1 MDVLRLFFVLLLTL
15 LRGFG
20 LTLLALAKG
29 FGWLFSAIIR
39 ALRRDYRDRGVFG
52 TARWASGWEKWRA
65 GVYGGAG
72 PIIGQTALGRLVR
85 FNKDGIVHV
94 FASPGSGKGVGIV
107 VPTLLTYPGSMVV
120 TDVKGENYAITARWR
135 SKLGRVVMLNP
146 SDLARSARFNPMD
159 TIRVGTDQESDD
171 AAALAALMVIKD
183 SADAHW
189 STKGIDLL
197 TAFILHA
204 LHDPDPV
211 KRTLAQVCKL
221 SVGGQEV
228 IVERVTD
235 IAENS
240 PSALAQTVALGFL
253 GTMGNS
259 KGFKPEFSSILS
271 DLQKATKP
279 WAEGTPA
286 GALSASSTFQLEDLN
301 AQEVTTLYL
310 CVDEEKL
317 FTYRRWLR
325 VMTGCTLTALMRQKR
340 TQRPRHKVMLL
351 LDEARALG
359 RLDPFVDAVAF
370 LRTYCTPMLIWQNV
384 AQVHA
389 AYGEQG
395 AEFLANAT
403 CRVFFGIEDQPTAQL
418 VAEMCGQKSVQSRSQ
433 GTSQQSD
440 AWLRENRSQN
450 ESESGYYLIDPSE
463 VQRLPST
470 TVLAKMR
477 HVPYPMRLRRVTYH
491 ARWAWLFR
499 YDRWAPDAAA
509 PVQAA
514 NPAPPPSPPP
524 APPRAS
530 GRGPSRAPDGA
541 PAATLPPAAPPA
553 SQPTDAARW

>member
-1 MDVLRLFFVLLLTL
+1 MIVLRWLFFLLKVLWVALLYVAK
-15 LRGFG
+15 G
-20 LTLLALAKG
+20 LALVV
-29 FGWLFSAIIR
+29 R
-39 ALRRDYRDRGVFG
+39 ATRDYRTEGVFG
-52 TARWASGWEKWRA
+52 TARWASAWEKWRA

-72 PIIGQTALGRLVR
+72 PVIGQGLFGRLVR
-85 FNKDGIVHV
+85 FNRDGIVHV

-120 TDVKGENYAITARWR
+120 TDVKGENYAVTARWR

-183 SADAHW
+183 SAEGHW
-189 STKGIDLL
+189 ADKSTALL

-204 LHDPDPV
+204 LHDLDPV
-211 KRTLAQVCKL
+211 KRTLSQVCKL

-228 IVERVTD
+228 IAQRVAD
-235 IAENS
+235 IAEHS
-240 PSALAQTVALGFL
+240 PSALAQTVAQGFL
-253 GTMGNS
+253 GTMGDD

-279 WAEGTPA
+279 WAEGTPT
-286 GALSASSTFQLEDLN
+286 GFLSASSTFALEDLN
-301 AQEVTTLYL
+301 APDVTTLYL
-310 CVDEEKL
+310 CIDEEKL

-325 VMTGCTLTALMRQKR
+325 VMTGCTLNALMRQKR
-340 TQRPRHKVMLL
+340 TQRPKHKVILL

-370 LRTYCTPMLIWQNV
+370 LRTYCTPVLIWQNV

-418 VAEMCGQKSVQSRSQ
+418 VAEMCGQKSVQTRSH
-433 GTSQQSD
+433 GVSQQSD

-450 ESESGYYLIDPSE
+450 ESESGYYLIDPAE
-463 VQRLPST
+463 VQRLPSAM
-470 TVLAKMR
+470 VLAKMR
-477 HVPYPMRLRRVTYH
+477 HVPFPMRLKRVTYH
-491 ARWAWLFR
+491 ARLAWLLR

-509 PVQAA
+509 PVQA
-514 NPAPPPSPPP
+514 PRPVPPPV
-524 APPRAS
+524 PPRAPYPA
-530 GRGPSRAPDGA
+530 PSRVPDA
-541 PAATLPPAAPPA
+541 ERAA
-553 SQPTDAARW
+553 SQPPGVPPTPPRADAARW

>member
-1 MDVLRLFFVLLLTL
+1 MDVLRLFFVLLLTV

-20 LTLLALAKG
+20 LTLLGLAKG

-85 FNKDGIVHV
+85 FNRDGIVHV

-120 TDVKGENYAITARWR
+120 TDVKGENYAVTARYR
-135 SKLGRVVMLNP
+135 SKLGRVLMLNP

-183 SADAHW
+183 SAEGHW
-189 STKGIDLL
+189 ADKSTALL

-211 KRTLAQVCKL
+211 KRTLAHVCKL

-228 IVERVTD
+228 IVQRVTD

-240 PSALAQTVALGFL
+240 PSALAQTVAQGFQ
-253 GTMGNS
+253 GTMGDD
-259 KGFKPEFSSILS
+259 KGFKSEFASVLS

-279 WAEGTPA
+279 WAEGTPT
-286 GALSASSTFQLEDLN
+286 GFLSASSTFALEDLN
-301 AQEVTTLYL
+301 APEVTTLYL
-310 CVDEEKL
+310 CLDEEKL

-325 VMTGCTLTALMRQKR
+325 VVTGCTLNAIMRQKR

-370 LRTYCTPMLIWQNV
+370 LRTYCTPVLIWQNV

-389 AYGEQG
+389 AYGDQG

-433 GTSQQSD
+433 GVSQQSD

-450 ESESGYYLIDPSE
+450 ESESGYYLIDPAE

-470 TVLAKMR
+470 TVVAKMR
-477 HVPYPMRLRRVTYH
+477 HVPYPMRLKRVTYH
-491 ARWAWLFR
+491 ARLAWLFR
-499 YDRWAPDAAA
+499 YDRWAPDASA
-509 PVQAA
+509 PVPVQTPSLPPVPPRAPSRGPSLA
-514 NPAPPPSPPP
+514 PDVAPGATPPPGVPSTAPPP
-524 APPRAS
+524 
-530 GRGPSRAPDGA
+530 
-541 PAATLPPAAPPA
+541 
-553 SQPTDAARW
+553 DAARW

>member
-1 MDVLRLFFVLLLTL
+1 MIVLRWLFFFLKVLWVALLYV
-15 LRGFG
+15 
-20 LTLLALAKG
+20 AKG
-29 FGWLFSAIIR
+29 LAFVVRTA
-39 ALRRDYRDRGVFG
+39 RDYRKEGVFG
-52 TARWASGWEKWRA
+52 TARWASAWEKWRA
-65 GVYGGAG
+65 GVYGGSG
-72 PIIGQTALGRLVR
+72 PVIGQGLFGRLVR

-146 SDLARSARFNPMD
+146 SDLARSARFNPID

-197 TAFILHA
+197 TALILHA

-228 IVERVTD
+228 IAQRITD
-235 IAENS
+235 IAETS
-240 PSALAQTVALGFL
+240 PSALAQTIAQGFL
-253 GTMGNS
+253 GTMS
-259 KGFKPEFSSILS
+259 DDRGFKPEFSSILS

-279 WAEGTPA
+279 WAEGTPT
-286 GALSASSTFQLEDLN
+286 GYLSASSTFALEDLN
-301 AQEVTTLYL
+301 APEIITLYL

-325 VMTGCTLTALMRQKR
+325 VMTGCTLNAIMRQKR

-370 LRTYCTPMLIWQNV
+370 LRTYCTPVLIWQNV

-403 CRVFFGIEDQPTAQL
+403 CRVFFGVEDQPTAQM
-418 VAEMCGQKSVQSRSQ
+418 VAEMCGQKSVQTRSQ
-433 GTSQQSD
+433 GVSQQSD

-450 ESESGYYLIDPSE
+450 ESESGYYLIDPAE

-470 TVLAKMR
+470 MVLAKMR
-477 HVPYPMRLRRVTYH
+477 HVPFPMRLQRVTYH

-509 PVQAA
+509 PV
-514 NPAPPPSPPP
+514 PAQEPAPPP
-524 APPRAS
+524 APP
-530 GRGPSRAPDGA
+530 PVPPRAPGPA
-541 PAATLPPAAPPA
+541 PSHAQASEPAASPPPGVPPKPPRA
-553 SQPTDAARW
+553 DAARW